1 MKVIQEQAWLDESD
15 LVGIVQDT
23 EVLSLLTN
31 DLFIKPKS
39 VWEKCIKFPWTLRYK
54 FFTQSKYISSKK
66 ICIWLDSA
74 K

>member
-39 VWEKCIKFPWTLRYK
+39 EKN
-54 FFTQSKYISSKK
+54 
-66 ICIWLDSA
+66 A
-74 K
+74 